1 MKRAIVLLFALLI
14 MGLTTSCNKNDT
26 SDELQMSGSYYDNI
40 TDFKYFGNDTNINEN
55 MESVSGVAKSYLQS
69 VTYEIKELDKENKL
83 ATLEVSVPNFTQVL
97 SQIVS
102 DVLAENEDASY
113 VDLLQIVQSELE
125 NTLSNEDI
133 EKTTST
139 VDLPIEENDGEY
151 KLVYNEQWEQ
161 IVFGSLENMYIEYY
175 RTMIGGLI
183 DEIPE

>member
-1 MKRAIVLLFALLI
+1 MKRVIALLLALLMMSI
-14 MGLTTSCNKNDT
+14 TTSCNKKDT
-26 SDELQMSGSYYDNI
+26 SSELQMSGSYYDNI
-40 TDFKYFGNDTNINEN
+40 TDFKRAGNDTDVN
-55 MESVSGVAKSYLQS
+55 ESVVSTSGVAKSYLQS
-69 VTYEIKELDKENKL
+69 VTYEIKELDKENKV

-97 SQIVS
+97 PQIVS

-113 VDLLQIVQSELE
+113 EDLLQIVQSEME
-125 NTLSNEDI
+125 KALSNEDI
-133 EKTTST
+133 EKKTTT

-151 KLVYNEQWEQ
+151 KLIYNEQWEQ